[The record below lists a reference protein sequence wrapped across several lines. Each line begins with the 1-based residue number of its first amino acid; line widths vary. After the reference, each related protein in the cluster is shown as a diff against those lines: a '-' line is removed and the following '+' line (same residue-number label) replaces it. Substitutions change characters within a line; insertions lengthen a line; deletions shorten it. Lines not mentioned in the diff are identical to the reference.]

1 MDEACLVL
9 QNLFACSERA
19 LVFNDILGVLLIF
32 NEVLNLIGRLFD
44 LVKFVDRHLLLLIF
58 MMSILLLHILSL
70 EKFINYLRTSL
81 LLLHKVKVLNK
92 LNLF

>member
-1 MDEACLVL
+1 MVDEACLVL
-9 QNLFACSERA
+9 QNLLACSERA

-58 MMSILLLHILSL
+58 MMSILLLPISCCHAQGAGVQ
-70 EKFINYLRTSL
+70 KL
-81 LLLHKVKVLNK
+81 LL
-92 LNLF
+92 